1 MEISRIQP
9 SVQPAELPFEK
20 VAASGQLSEADK
32 IAEASRQFEA
42 MLLRKILSEAQKPMF
57 NSPLMP
63 TGTSSAIYQDMV
75 TNELADQISRGG
87 SFDVAVLA
95 SLVAV
100 LLSCTTIVR
109 ISPTAAARLSAI
121 IERDASS
128 LQSD

>member
-87 SFDVAVLA
+87 SFGLA
-95 SLVAV
+95 Q
-100 LLSCTTIVR
+100 LLQKEFT
-109 ISPTAAARLSAI
+109 PTKQNNEQAASA
-121 IERDASS
+121 AG
-128 LQSD
+128 QPAGC